1 MAAEADGND
10 IEDKWVQS
18 VFIICLEL
26 HKTPEEIGE
35 MSAFSMNIFLEEL
48 INKAE
53 REKAEAKRKQSSRFR

>member
-1 MAAEADGND
+1 LAAEADGND

-35 MSAFSMNIFLEEL
+35 
-48 INKAE
+48 
-53 REKAEAKRKQSSRFR
+53 